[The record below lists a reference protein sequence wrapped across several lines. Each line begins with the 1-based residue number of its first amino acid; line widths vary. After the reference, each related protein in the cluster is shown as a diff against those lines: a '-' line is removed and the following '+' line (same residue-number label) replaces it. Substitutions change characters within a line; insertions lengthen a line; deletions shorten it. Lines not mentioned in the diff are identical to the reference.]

1 MTQRHALILLIIGL
15 LFSCKGPKHKDDLN
29 EAPNLQTDSLNISG
43 NQTDTFARVNVPPKN
58 ESNYWF
64 SDADKADL
72 KHRGIPDPEKNLIES
87 LDSNIALIPYPG
99 VLGGRMHFGKITLL
113 GNRWAVADFDD
124 GHIIGRMLLKYTIQK
139 DSSIMWKVI
148 DHYLE

>member
-1 MTQRHALILLIIGL
+1 MTHRHTLILLIIGFL
-15 LFSCKGPKHKDDLN
+15 LSCKGPKQKDNLN
-29 EAPNLQTDSLNISG
+29 EASNQQNDSMHALSSKTDSLT
-43 NQTDTFARVNVPPKN
+43 QVNVEPKN

-72 KHRGIPDPEKNLIES
+72 KHRGIPDPEKNLIQS
-87 LDSNIALIPYPG
+87 LDSNLKLIPYPG
-99 VLGGRMHFGKITLL
+99 VLGGKMHFGKISLL
-113 GNRWAVADFDD
+113 GNRWAIADFDD

-139 DSSIMWKVI
+139 DSLIRWKVI

>member
-1 MTQRHALILLIIGL
+1 MTQKHTLVLLIIGL
-15 LFSCKGPKHKDDLN
+15 LLSCKGPKQKDDLN
-29 EAPNLQTDSLNISG
+29 EAPKLETDSMNVLSNKP
-43 NQTDTFARVNVPPKN
+43 DTLTQVTVATKN

-64 SDADKADL
+64 SNADKADL
-72 KHRGIPDPEKNLIES
+72 KHRGIADPEKNLIES
-87 LDSNIALIPYPG
+87 LDSNAKLIPYPG
-99 VLGGRMHFGKITLL
+99 VLGGKMHFGKISLL

-139 DSSIMWKVI
+139 DSSIRWKVI

>member
-1 MTQRHALILLIIGL
+1 MTQRHTLILLSIGFL
-15 LFSCKGPKHKDDLN
+15 LSCNGPKQKDDLN
-29 EAPNLQTDSLNISG
+29 EAPNLQADSLNIPG
-43 NQTDTFARVNVPPKN
+43 NKTDTLTQVTVVPKS

-64 SDADKADL
+64 SNADKADL
-72 KHRGIPDPEKNLIES
+72 KYRGIPDPEKNLIQS
-87 LDSNIALIPYPG
+87 LDSNLKLIPYPG
-99 VLGGRMHFGKITLL
+99 VLGGKMHFGKISLL

-139 DSSIMWKVI
+139 DSTIRWKVI